1 MASAMREAEA
11 WVSDRG
17 GEGKVEAAVREA
29 DWAKTG
35 RVRKAEEEWSR
46 AVRPGR
52 ASLFLV

>member
-1 MASAMREAEA
+1 MREAEA